1 MNYRMTRAHAGR
13 LVALSLCTAALS
25 SCSVPGSEL
34 GLTAGEPRA
43 VVGAHSLH
51 DDGASMTAEATGELT
66 LSAGQCFELR
76 GPNSRSALLIWPTE
90 AHLLPDGWP
99 GLQVDDEELRVGE
112 QLSISGDISSS
123 AARMPKPSPSAS
135 RPAKHL
141 WSMIF
146 RSTPRTRILPNKE
159 IRIYVLVIFGL
170 VISLGGERQE

>member
-51 DDGASMTAEATGELT
+51 DDGASMMAEATGELT

-90 AHLLPDGWP
+90 AHLFPDGWP

-112 QLSISGDISSS
+112 QLSISGGYLQLSGADAEAVAQCQSTGEAFVVHDLSQHTKNS
-123 AARMPKPSPSAS
+123 D
-135 RPAKHL
+135 PA
-141 WSMIF
+141 
-146 RSTPRTRILPNKE
+146 
-159 IRIYVLVIFGL
+159 
-170 VISLGGERQE
+170 Q